1 MRVIKGDTVEVKVGN
16 QAAAE
21 RPNKVRGTVLRMIP
35 DEDRVVVEGVNRRYK
50 HVRRSQKYPQ
60 GGRIQREMPIDLS
73 NVMPVCPKCDQGVRV
88 TYRVDDD
95 GSKHRV
101 CRKCG
106 TVLHQISKAKNNR
119 S

>member
-1 MRVIKGDTVEVKVGN
+1 MRVIKGDTVEVLVGN

-21 RPNKVRGTVLRMIP
+21 RPAKVRGKVLRVLP
-35 DEDRVVVEGVNRRYK
+35 DDNKVVVEGVNRRYK
-50 HVRRSQKYPQ
+50 HVKRSQKYPQ

-73 NVMPVCPKCDQGVRV
+73 NVMPVCPKCDRGVPV
-88 TYRVDDD
+88 AYRADED
-95 GSKHRV
+95 GSKRRV

-106 TVLHQISKAKNNR
+106 TTLHQMRKAT

>member
-1 MRVIKGDTVEVKVGN
+1 MRVIKGDTVEILAGN

-21 RPNKVRGTVLRMIP
+21 RPAKVRGKVLRVIP
-35 DEDRVVVEGVNRRYK
+35 REGKIVVEGVNRRFK

-73 NVMPVCPKCDQGVRV
+73 NVMPVCPHCDKGVRV
-88 TYRVDDD
+88 GFKVNED
-95 GSKHRV
+95 GSKERV

-106 TVLHQISKAKNNR
+106 AALHQMRKAD
-119 S
+119 SSS